1 MDQLTSIMNKA
12 RVIRFLMTR
21 YIAGFQVT
29 WDGRSVVI
37 KDTDFNELVELV
49 NELEQQ
55 AEQAIEALQSECDQ
69 HMLSRLA
76 NRLGSERRGLDVPDL
91 RPSSSS

>member
-1 MDQLTSIMNKA
+1 MDHLTSIMNKA
-12 RVIRFLMTR
+12 RAIRFLMTR

-37 KDTDFNELVELV
+37 KDADFNELIELV
-49 NELEQQ
+49 NELEHQ
-55 AEQAIEALQSECDQ
+55 AEQAIETLRSERDQ
-69 HMLSRLA
+69 HMLTRLA
-76 NRLGSERRGLDVPDL
+76 DRLGSERRDFDVPDL